1 MTSPSWYRCRARK
14 NLPNNWGFQAS
25 LRVNGKH
32 ICGGSIVDY
41 RHVLTAAHCCFDNT
55 GNPFPTRSMSI
66 AAGNLNINTPD
77 VSNLRAVNTVTVHRN
92 YDPDKNF
99 DDIAV
104 LQIFGSF
111 KTWSGTMKPID
122 LANFVPRVGL
132 LCTVCGWG
140 ITKFNTT
147 VISSNLLYVDIP
159 IIGERQCRAYYG
171 SYLTNKMIC
180 AGGRGKDSCQVR
192 QN

>member
-1 MTSPSWYRCRARK
+1 
-14 NLPNNWGFQAS
+14 
-25 LRVNGKH
+25 VNGRH

-104 LQIFGSF
+104 LQV
-111 KTWSGTMKPID
+111 
-122 LANFVPRVGL
+122 L
-132 LCTVCGWG
+132 
-140 ITKFNTT
+140 
-147 VISSNLLYVDIP
+147 
-159 IIGERQCRAYYG
+159 IIVSQ
-171 SYLTNKMIC
+171 
-180 AGGRGKDSCQVR
+180 
-192 QN
+192 